1 MKNKQI
7 IKQNKQNKQNNKRK
21 QNNKHRNIH
30 FGFPNSYCFK
40 AVFRVMRF

>member
-21 QNNKHRNIH
+21 QNNKNIH
-30 FGFPNSYCFK
+30 FGPNSYCFK